1 MISATQGGLKESP
14 ELELD
19 SSAVFAP
26 SEAGEAS
33 YDNVEE
39 EFDSSDIAD
48 VGNSLRASVTVAV
61 CQAIKESTVDEDLE
75 EVGERIKALLLHT
88 AMLQTCNLS
97 ERTCPEPKA
106 PENNKEREDRGF
118 IQEFSEVTWQ
128 MIEEEHDL
136 FDEDDLKW
144 DIYDLIDGRIFLNF
158 IEKLRKG
165 EEFPEKVVEIATVL
179 IKAALGAEV
188 VEIPA
193 TSETEETPVSEPL
206 RRPAVMAFSHPVVDE
221 FLKDIKLEEAPEQRN
236 SKADLV
242 FEDLT
247 HWHNSNRSLVTE
259 KKPTK
264 LPTFILKRNQ
274 KMESDMVAYSASL
287 TNSRGKVIDPETIV
301 VAPKRPG
308 AAAKGAK
315 GKPNGQANGQAN
327 GKPNGKE
334 AKAGGGGKKGGKK
347 GQQNKVS
354 GKAAALEAAKKVQQG
369 KAENRTKTIIQHW
382 NDMCE
387 AFENDESLVSR
398 YLKAD
403 KFAYDK
409 SGKDDAAAL
418 GSEVELYMCN
428 ILGKIWKESRV
439 SFADYPKGK
448 YLMAMIW
455 NWLQQS
461 TKRPVTPSVAAHIT
475 KLMTLVEMPEFP
487 VTWGNQT
494 QDLAF
499 KFDFKA
505 FLPVKDII
513 DDYRALQLQHGGPYM
528 DRRFD
533 SQPDERVRFEPDA
546 WQREVLDSI
555 DNDNSLLAVAPT
567 SAGKTFISFYA
578 MKKVL
583 EESDEGVLVYV
594 APTKALVNQIAAEI
608 NANFSKKFESQGAKS
623 VWAIHTR
630 DYRVHN
636 PTGCQILVTV
646 PHVLQIMLLS
656 PANANG
662 GNAWS
667 KRVKRIIFDEVHS
680 IGQSEDGVIWEQLLL
695 QAPCPIV
702 ALSATVGNPEEF
714 RDWLA
719 LSQAK
724 KGYKMDMVVHSVR
737 YSELRKFIYEPSD
750 EQTSFKGL
758 KKALRL
764 PVPGLDEGNTQCENI
779 QFLHP
784 VVALTERNRSALDD
798 VSFEARDCFTLWDRM
813 TKTLPENVMKKLNVR
828 SPSEALPKIMAKSD
842 VIKWEKE
849 LKEALRKGIEEGLF
863 NFQGLRD
870 YFDTSASSSSGSP
883 KSKALKKSQAVSEVK
898 VHSDTL
904 FSLACDLHSQDALPA
919 LVFNYDRADC
929 EEAAQKVLGELV
941 EREKVYKEK
950 DAGWKETLRQFEEWQ
965 NTKERQKNTNKGGAV
980 INKRSKDEQ
989 GDSQRVNKMDVLIAG
1004 LNIEVSKWESFDP
1017 LAPLENYSFA
1027 DHSKLMTSEFE
1038 EIIGKL
1044 KWEKLAPWMTEALHR
1059 GIGVH
1064 HSGMNRRYRQV
1075 VEILF
1080 RRGFLRLVVA
1090 TGTLAMGINMPCKTV
1105 VFSGDSIF
1113 LTAQNYRQA
1122 SGRAG
1127 RRGFDLLGNVVFN
1140 GIPRER
1146 VYEVMSSRLPDLRGQ
1161 FPISTTL
1168 VLRLFG
1174 LLHGTKNS
1182 QYAQD
1187 TVKSLLSQTHLY
1199 LGGPESASSIM
1210 HHVRFSIEYLRRQYL
1225 LSEKGVPLNFS
1236 GLVGHL
1242 YFTENSVFAFHSLL
1256 KGGYF
1261 HKLCQGIDK
1270 NPDKVMYEM
1279 MLVLSHLFN
1288 RIPTKKTEAF
1298 AEAMQRSIS
1307 MVFLPELPKSAET
1320 LLLEHNAET
1329 LSIFKN
1335 YVHSYINSNLEN
1347 QPDDTLPFTKTAVD
1361 SDKTS
1366 LGNVLPGS
1374 KTTIRSP
1381 FVALSGFTDEFTSI
1395 HDLCANVRGGV
1406 FLEESAIPYIP
1417 IWPHESSTELNAYL
1431 LDFWKVGSLKVLVD
1445 ENQIK
1450 PGDVWFLL
1458 KDFSLTLASIVASL
1472 QNVLGAEN
1480 MEDSDMVDVQE
1491 VGENAAESAQLQRE
1505 LTMEKSKQVMA
1516 AKQKKQKAKLKD
1528 DWNEDAGDD
1537 EEEEEEQSKP
1547 NTVQPT
1553 PAGSDYGADT
1563 PIGKKPAWQQDG
1575 GGLLKVLQAFM
1586 RLREEFDTKFKKT
1599 WA

>member
-1 MISATQGGLKESP
+1 MISATRGGLKESP
-14 ELELD
+14 KLEID
-19 SSAVFAP
+19 SSAVFAV
-26 SEAGEAS
+26 SESGEVS
-33 YDNVEE
+33 YDNVDE

-48 VGNSLRASVTVAV
+48 AGNSLRASVIVAA
-61 CQAIKESTVDEDLE
+61 CQGIKASTVDEDVE
-75 EVGERIKALLLHT
+75 EVDERIKALLLHT
-88 AMLQTCNLS
+88 AMLQTCSLS
-97 ERTCPEPKA
+97 ERTCPQPNA
-106 PENNKEREDRGF
+106 PQNNKEKEDRGF
-118 IQEFSEVTWQ
+118 IQEISEVAWQ

-144 DIYDLIDGRIFLNF
+144 DVYDLIDGRIFLNF

-179 IKAALGAEV
+179 IKAALGAEA

-193 TSETEETPVSEPL
+193 TSQTEEVAVPEPL
-206 RRPAVMAFSHPVVDE
+206 KRPAVMAFSHPVVDE
-221 FLKDIKLEEAPEQRN
+221 FLEDFKLEEAPEQRN
-236 SKADLV
+236 PRADAV
-242 FEDLT
+242 FEDLA

-287 TNSRGKVIDPETIV
+287 TNLRGKVIDPETIV
-301 VAPKRPG
+301 VAPKKPG
-308 AAAKGAK
+308 PAAKAAK
-315 GKPNGQANGQAN
+315 GKPNGQANDQAN
-327 GKPNGKE
+327 GKTNGKE
-334 AKAGGGGKKGGKK
+334 AKAGGGGKKGGKNP
-347 GQQNKVS
+347 NKLG

-369 KAENRTKTIIQHW
+369 KADNRTNTIIRHW
-382 NDMCE
+382 NDMCQ

-403 KFAYDK
+403 RFAYDK
-409 SGKDDAAAL
+409 SSKDDVAAL

-448 YLMAMIW
+448 YLMALIM
-455 NWLQQS
+455 NWIQQS
-461 TKRPVTPSVAAHIT
+461 TKRPVTPSVAAHLT
-475 KLMTLVEMPEFP
+475 KLMTLVEMPEFK
-487 VTWGNQT
+487 VEWGAQT

-656 PANANG
+656 AQNATG
-662 GNAWS
+662 SNAWS

-719 LSQAK
+719 VSQAK

-750 EQTSFKGL
+750 EQVSFKGL

-764 PVPGLDEGNTQCENI
+764 PVPGLDEGNSQCENI

-798 VSFEARDCFTLWDRM
+798 VSLEARDCFTLWDRM
-813 TKTLPENVMKKLNVR
+813 IKTLPENVIKKLKVR
-828 SPSEALPKIMAKSD
+828 SPSDALPKIIAKSD
-842 VIKWEKE
+842 VISWEKE
-849 LKEALRKGIEEGLF
+849 LKEALRKGMEEGLF

-870 YFDTSASSSSGSP
+870 HFDTSATSPAGSP
-883 KSKALKKSQAVSEVK
+883 NSKAAKKSQIVSEVK
-898 VHSDTL
+898 EHSDSL

-919 LVFNYDRADC
+919 LVFNYDRAEC
-929 EEAAQKVLGELV
+929 EDAAQKVLEELV
-941 EREKVYKEK
+941 AREKVYKEK
-950 DAGWKETLRQFEEWQ
+950 DASWKETLRQFEEWQ
-965 NTKERQKNTNKGGAV
+965 STKERQKGSSKGGAV
-980 INKRSKDEQ
+980 LNKRSKDDQ
-989 GDSQRVNKMDVLIAG
+989 GDSQKVNKMDLLITG
-1004 LNIEVSKWESFDP
+1004 LNVEVSKWESFDP

-1027 DHSKLMTSEFE
+1027 DHSRLMTSEFE

-1044 KWEKLAPWMTEALHR
+1044 RWEKLPPWMTEALHR

-1105 VFSGDSIF
+1105 VFSGDSIS

-1161 FPISTTL
+1161 FPISTSL
-1168 VLRLFG
+1168 ILRLFG

-1182 QYAQD
+1182 PYAKD
-1187 TVKSLLSQTHLY
+1187 TVRSLLSQTHLY
-1199 LGGPESASSIM
+1199 LGGPESASSIK
-1210 HHVRFSIEYLRRQYL
+1210 HHLRFSIEYLRRQYL
-1225 LSEKGVPLNFS
+1225 LSDKGIPLNFS

-1270 NPDKVMYEM
+1270 NPDKVMQEM

-1298 AEAMQRSIS
+1298 AEAIDRSIS
-1307 MVFLPELPKSAET
+1307 MVFLPELPKTAET
-1320 LLLEHNAET
+1320 MLLEHNAET
-1329 LSIFKN
+1329 LDIFKN
-1335 YVHSYINSNLEN
+1335 YVHSYINHNLED
-1347 QPDDTLPFTKTAVD
+1347 QPDDTLPFTHTAVNA
-1361 SDKTS
+1361 DKTS
-1366 LGNVLPGS
+1366 LGNVLSGS
-1374 KTTIRSP
+1374 QTTIRSP

-1395 HDLCANVRGGV
+1395 HDLCNSVRGGV
-1406 FLEESAIPYIP
+1406 FLEESAIPCMP
-1417 IWPHESSTELNAYL
+1417 IWPQETSVELNAYL

-1445 ENQIK
+1445 ENRIK
-1450 PGDVWFLL
+1450 AGEVWFLL

-1472 QNVLGAEN
+1472 QNALGAEN

-1516 AKQKKQKAKLKD
+1516 SKTKKQKAKLKD

-1537 EEEEEEQSKP
+1537 DDEEEQESKP
-1547 NTVQPT
+1547 TTVEAT

-1563 PIGKKPAWQQDG
+1563 PVGKKPAWQQDG

-1586 RLREEFDTKFKKT
+1586 RLKEEFDTKFKKT

>member
-1 MISATQGGLKESP
+1 MEQTP

-19 SSAVFAP
+19 SSAVFSV

-39 EFDSSDIAD
+39 EFDTSDIEDA
-48 VGNSLRASVTVAV
+48 GNSLRATVSVAI

-75 EVGERIKALLLHT
+75 EVSERIKALLLHT
-88 AMLQTCNLS
+88 AMLQTCTLS
-97 ERTCPEPKA
+97 ERQCPEPKA
-106 PENNKEREDRGF
+106 PESNKEKEDRGF
-118 IQEFSEVTWQ
+118 LQEFSEVAYQ

-136 FDEDDLKW
+136 LDDDELKW
-144 DIYDLIDGRIFLNF
+144 DVYDLVDGRIFLNF
-158 IEKLRKG
+158 VERLRKG
-165 EEFPEKVVEIATVL
+165 DEFPQKVVETASVL
-179 IKAALGAEV
+179 IKAVLGDDAAK
-188 VEIPA
+188 IPA
-193 TSETEETPVSEPL
+193 TSETGEMPVSEPL
-206 RRPAVMAFSHPVVDE
+206 ERPAVLPFSHPVIDPFIE
-221 FLKDIKLEEAPEQRN
+221 GFNLEQASEPHN
-236 SKADLV
+236 SKADIV
-242 FEDLT
+242 FEDLRQ
-247 HWHNSNRSLVTE
+247 WHNSNRSLTAE

-264 LPTFILKRNQ
+264 PAAIIMKRNQ
-274 KMESDMVAYSASL
+274 KFESDMVAYSASL
-287 TNSRGKVIDPETIV
+287 TNSRGKVIEPETIV
-301 VAPKRPG
+301 VTGKKTGPASK
-308 AAAKGAK
+308 AAK

-334 AKAGGGGKKGGKK
+334 TKAPGGGGGKKGGKK
-347 GQQNKVS
+347 GQPNKLG
-354 GKAAALEAAKKVQQG
+354 GKAAALEAAKKVQESKQQ
-369 KAENRTKTIIQHW
+369 NRTNTIIQHW
-382 NDMCE
+382 KDMCE
-387 AFENDESLVSR
+387 AFERDDSLVSR

-403 KFAYDK
+403 KFAYDR
-409 SGKDDAAAL
+409 SSKDDAAAL
-418 GSEVELYMCN
+418 GSEVELYLCN
-428 ILGKIWKESRV
+428 VLGKIWKESRV

-448 YLMAMIW
+448 YLMAMVF

-475 KLMTLVEMPEFP
+475 KLISIVNMPELK
-487 VTWGNQT
+487 VEWGNQT

-513 DDYRALQLQHGGPYM
+513 DDYRALQLQHGGAYM

-555 DNDNSLLAVAPT
+555 DNDNSLLVVAPT

-636 PTGCQILVTV
+636 PTGCQVLVTV
-646 PHVLQIMLLS
+646 PHILQIMLLS
-656 PANANG
+656 PANATG

-695 QAPCPIV
+695 QAPCPII

-714 RDWLA
+714 RDWLT

-724 KGYKMDMVVHSVR
+724 KGYKMDMVVHTVR

-750 EQTSFKGL
+750 EQQPFKGL

-784 VVALTERNRSALDD
+784 VVALNDRNRTALDD
-798 VSFEARDCFTLWDRM
+798 VSFEARDCFTLWERM
-813 TKTLPENVMKKLNVR
+813 SKTLPENTMKKLKVR
-828 SPSEALPKIMAKSD
+828 SPSEALPKIIVKSD

-849 LKEALRKGIEEGLF
+849 LKAALRQGMEEGLF
-863 NFQGLRD
+863 NFQGLRE
-870 YFDTSASSSSGSP
+870 YFDTSATSPKGSP
-883 KSKALKKSQAVSEVK
+883 NSKTKKTQTVAK
-898 VHSDTL
+898 IKDHSDTL

-919 LVFNYDRADC
+919 LVFNYDRDDC
-929 EEAAQKVLGELV
+929 EAAAQKVLEELV
-941 EREKVYKEK
+941 SREKTYKEK
-950 DAGWKETLRQFEEWQ
+950 DPGWKETIKAFEEWQ
-965 NTKERQKNTNKGGAV
+965 SMKERQKGDKKGGAV
-980 INKRSKDEQ
+980 VNKRSKDES
-989 GDSQRVNKMDVLIAG
+989 GDGQRVSKMDLLITG
-1004 LNIEVSKWESFDP
+1004 LNNEVSKWESFDP

-1027 DHSKLMTSEFE
+1027 DHSKLMTSEFD
-1038 EIIGKL
+1038 EIVGKL
-1044 KWEKLAPWMTEALHR
+1044 RWEKLAPWMTEALHR

-1064 HSGMNRRYRQV
+1064 HAGMNRRYRQV

-1113 LTAQNYRQA
+1113 LAAQNYRQA

-1146 VYEVMSSRLPDLRGQ
+1146 VYEIMSSRLPDLRGQ

-1168 VLRLFG
+1168 ILRLSA
-1174 LLHGTKNS
+1174 LLNGTKNS
-1182 QYAQD
+1182 QFAKD
-1187 TVKSLLSQTHLY
+1187 TVNSLLSQTHLY
-1199 LGGPESASSIM
+1199 LGGPESASSIK
-1210 HHVRFSIEYLRRQYL
+1210 HHLRFSIEYLRRQYL
-1225 LSEKGVPLNFS
+1225 LSDQGVPTNFS
-1236 GLVGHL
+1236 GLIGHL

-1298 AEAMQRSIS
+1298 AAAVERSIS
-1307 MVFLPELPKSAET
+1307 MVFLPRMPESAENI
-1320 LLLEHNAET
+1320 LLEHNAET
-1329 LSIFKN
+1329 LSVFKD
-1335 YVHSYINSNLEN
+1335 YVHSYINHNLED
-1347 QPDDTLPFTKTAVD
+1347 QPDDTLPFTKTPVNE
-1361 SDKTS
+1361 DKTT
-1366 LGNVLPGS
+1366 LGNVLSGT

-1381 FVALSGFTDEFTSI
+1381 FTALSGFTDEFTSI
-1395 HDLCANVRGGV
+1395 RDLCTNVRDGV

-1417 IWPHESSTELNAYL
+1417 VWPHESSTELNAYL

-1450 PGDVWFLL
+1450 AGDVWFLL

-1480 MEDSDMVDVQE
+1480 IDDSDMVDVEE

-1505 LTMEKSKQVMA
+1505 LVAEKSKQVMA
-1516 AKQKKQKAKLKD
+1516 NKQKKQKAKLKD
-1528 DWNEDAGDD
+1528 DWNDEADEGDDD
-1537 EEEEEEQSKP
+1537 EEESKTT
-1547 NTVQPT
+1547 TVEAT
-1553 PAGSDYGADT
+1553 PAGSEFGGADT
-1563 PIGKKPAWQQDG
+1563 PVGRKPAWQQEG
-1575 GGLLKVLQAFM
+1575 GGLVKVLQAFM